1 MTSVHIPGW
10 ELQES
15 NEEVLKKKKWKKPLI
30 DPLWPLEPQEKVVLA
45 FALLN
50 ID

>member
-15 NEEVLKKKKWKKPLI
+15 SEEVLKKKKTKS
-30 DPLWPLEPQEKVVLA
+30 EKNLSSI
-45 FALLN
+45 LSDL
-50 ID
+50 

>member
-15 NEEVLKKKKWKKPLI
+15 SEEVLKKKKS
-30 DPLWPLEPQEKVVLA
+30 EKNLSSI
-45 FALLN
+45 LSDL
-50 ID
+50 